1 MNATIKNET
10 KATTANF
17 PNVLKKFG
25 ATSGLSLGLI
35 ILAAGIILSFFAFF
49 EKTNFDNA
57 ELLLIVTSFVFL
69 GLGAHCLDLLEKEKK
84 AKRG

>member
-17 PNVLKKFG
+17 HILLKKFG

-35 ILAAGIILSFFAFF
+35 LLVTGIILSVFAFF

-57 ELLLIVTSFVFL
+57 ELIMIVTSFVFL
-69 GLGAHCLDLLEKEKK
+69 GLGAHCLDLLEKGKIS
-84 AKRG
+84 KRG